1 MGILPRMD
9 EPIFDPSDYA
19 TLPLMT
25 LSAQIVL
32 ARTLVAAAP
41 RKLPALAQQSANDI
55 EMLTKHAGTWA
66 VDCSKPGTRLGV
78 DVKRLSLQSGGKQL
92 ASHAPPMAAF
102 SYFGRQEPPA
112 GFEVALL
119 AGSVLILMIVELLN
133 TGIETAIDRIGPE
146 WHDLSKRAKDMG
158 SAAVLLSL
166 LLCIG
171 IWCAALWHRFAA

>member
-1 MGILPRMD
+1 MTRQL
-9 EPIFDPSDYA
+9 A
-19 TLPLMT
+19 WVLM
-25 LSAQIVL
+25 L
-32 ARTLVAAAP
+32 AGAA
-41 RKLPALAQQSANDI
+41 LPALAQQSANDI

-119 AGSVLILMIVELLN
+119 AEAPHAQLAFLAMSDKTGPYLTVE
-133 TGIETAIDRIGPE
+133 ADGPT
-146 WHDLSKRAKDMG
+146 LKLFGKP
-158 SAAVLLSL
+158 
-166 LLCIG
+166 
-171 IWCAALWHRFAA
+171 ALAGKFRRCP